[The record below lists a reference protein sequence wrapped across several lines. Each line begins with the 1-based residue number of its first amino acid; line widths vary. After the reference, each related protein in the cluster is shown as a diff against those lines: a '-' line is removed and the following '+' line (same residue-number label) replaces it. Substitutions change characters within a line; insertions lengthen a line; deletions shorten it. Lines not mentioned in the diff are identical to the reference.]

1 MNTSVFKNFG
11 YGLVMVYLGF
21 AVSACNT
28 TKATSDTIVKFSSST
43 SPGEL
48 FTSDGLV
55 AREHKVSFYT
65 AVVFEDL
72 QQDLARAD
80 GQYLTS
86 LGVLLE
92 VPPDRPHEWALFTQS
107 RYSTLFASDRAKA
120 NEMLAG
126 LGREF
131 AAARRSND

>member
-1 MNTSVFKNFG
+1 MMAYV
-11 YGLVMVYLGF
+11 GL

-28 TKATSDTIVKFSSST
+28 TKATSDTIVKFSSTT
-43 SPGEL
+43 SPGGL

-55 AREHKVSFYT
+55 ARDQKVSFYT

-72 QQDLARAD
+72 QQDLARGD

-92 VPPDRPHEWALFTQS
+92 VPLDRRHEWGLFTQS
-107 RYSTLFASDRAKA
+107 RALDSISIRP
-120 NEMLAG
+120 
-126 LGREF
+126 REGE
-131 AAARRSND
+131 